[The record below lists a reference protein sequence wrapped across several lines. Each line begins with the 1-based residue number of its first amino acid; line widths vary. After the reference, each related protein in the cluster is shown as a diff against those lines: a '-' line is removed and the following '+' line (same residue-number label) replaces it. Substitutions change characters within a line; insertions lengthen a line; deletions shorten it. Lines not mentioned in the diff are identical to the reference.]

1 MACGEGRTSPGGQRG
16 ELQVVLQVGQG
27 GPGTQARAE
36 VEVRVKAGEILLKLS
51 TREVLL
57 KFASTGEVSLKTA
70 VKLSVQ
76 SGSSSKSRKA
86 RLRLTYITHHVFKV
100 PRIFLFKSEFQPY
113 LCHIFLLTL
122 TGTSRGSL
130 PRAEG

>member
-1 MACGEGRTSPGGQRG
+1 MACGEGSTSPGGQRG

-36 VEVRVKAGEILLKLS
+36 VEVRVKAGEILLKLP

-70 VKLSVQ
+70 VKLSIQ
-76 SGSSSKSRKA
+76 SRASSKSRKA
-86 RLRLTYITHHVFKV
+86 CLRLTYITQRILNIVFY
-100 PRIFLFKSEFQPY
+100 QQ
-113 LCHIFLLTL
+113 
-122 TGTSRGSL
+122 
-130 PRAEG
+130 

>member
-1 MACGEGRTSPGGQRG
+1 MTCGEGRTCPGGQRG

-27 GPGTQARAE
+27 RTGAQARAE

-57 KFASTGEVSLKTA
+57 KFASAGEVSLKTA

-76 SGSSSKSRKA
+76 SGPSSKSRKA
-86 RLRLTYITHHVFKV
+86 CLRLTYITQ
-100 PRIFLFKSEFQPY
+100 RILNIAFY
-113 LCHIFLLTL
+113 
-122 TGTSRGSL
+122 
-130 PRAEG
+130 